1 MEQPVTDRP
10 VTESHVAAPRILI
23 ADGTPVSAQRIV
35 ATFGAP
41 TNAAMFET
49 AFQLHVPDVRC
60 TTVNIADGE
69 DLPFGTALESFD
81 AVVFTGSPLHIY
93 DPSPAVTRQI
103 DFARAAFA
111 TSTPV
116 WGSCW
121 GLQLATVAL
130 GGSVRRSP
138 NGRELGIARRI
149 ILTAS
154 GRSHPLLAA
163 RPLAYDAL
171 CSHLDE
177 VDVPPER
184 AEVLAGNN
192 ISAVQAMAVPTPG
205 GGEFVGVQYHPEH
218 DLTMSAAL
226 IQMRPEVLVAEGLA
240 MDSGAAYALAD
251 DYRAL
256 HADPNRPDLRW
267 RYGLDAQVLDPRC
280 RTADLGAWLRGSVL
294 KRARLRPLV

>member
-1 MEQPVTDRP
+1 MTDRP

-103 DFARAAFA
+103 DFARTAFA

-121 GLQLATVAL
+121 GLQLATVVL
-130 GGSVRRSP
+130 GGSVRRNP

-154 GRSHPLLAA
+154 GRSHPLLAG

-192 ISAVQAMAVPTPG
+192 ISAIQAMAVPTPG

-226 IQMRPEVLVAEGLA
+226 IGMRPEVLVAEGLA

-294 KRARLRPLV
+294 RRAGPRPLV